1 MRRESNS
8 PQRTQR
14 TQRKITTKMIENSL
28 KIIEQVRETAY
39 AIHVFHGNGYLEKVY
54 ENALSHRLRK
64 MGMQVIQQQ
73 PITIRDEDGTIIGDY
88 FADLVVNNNLIIELK
103 ACKTIN
109 DEHRS
114 QVLHYLKA
122 TDIEHGLLI
131 NFGSYRFEIQKFI
144 HSMKD
149 IISTDNQ

>member
-1 MRRESNS
+1 
-8 PQRTQR
+8 
-14 TQRKITTKMIENSL
+14 MIENSL

-73 PITIRDEDGTIIGDY
+73 PITICDEDGTIIGDY

-109 DEHRS
+109 NEHRS

-122 TDIEHGLLI
+122 TGIEHGLLI

-144 HSMKD
+144 HSTKD
-149 IISTDNQ
+149 IINTDNQ